1 MYPEN
6 RHGRVHSAPWRRPP
20 RPALGSRPGTWPGPP
35 ACPRRRSIAGADSAC
50 YPSTRSIAE
59 APGVEW
65 RCGRRTRRN
74 RRPGC
79 SSSSK
84 PGGPGTRS
92 GRRSLQASS
101 FPGETRRRSTPARS
115 GRLRRASR
123 GYQGRMRNRRPR
135 SFSSWSWS
143 TISEFWKSGPSPS
156 EGLGRSESIR
166 VTICWMPRAV

>member
-74 RRPGC
+74 RRSGC

-92 GRRSLQASS
+92 GRRSSQASS
-101 FPGETRRRSTPARS
+101 FPGETRRRPTAGAEWPVATGVAGLPGSHAEQTSAFVLVVELEHD
-115 GRLRRASR
+115 LRVLEEW
-123 GYQGRMRNRRPR
+123 
-135 SFSSWSWS
+135 SFSVR
-143 TISEFWKSGPSPS
+143 GA
-156 EGLGRSESIR
+156 G
-166 VTICWMPRAV
+166 